1 MASSHDGH
9 RIGFSAGLPIAL
21 ALAAASTG
29 VIVPALRGLVEQ
41 SGHGS
46 TAAGVFIAAHVAGGV
61 VGAAFGTRALA
72 WTGSARRLAIAGLGA
87 SIAVTL
93 AIAAIDALDVR
104 IGLRFV
110 DGICHL
116 LALTALIAAGTAGDG
131 ERRAGRAVWLG
142 VAIVIGVAAGL
153 GVGGLIDA
161 PARALVVAA
170 ALSAGGLVATVVW
183 LPGEPHRVAVVEPR
197 GTGPR
202 PIAPGLLAFGERF
215 IFGMLSV
222 AASFLAPPARV
233 GLVLGVFMTSSL
245 LAMPVARRLAATWGP
260 RKLAVRATLA
270 FALGLAAAG
279 VVDVFA
285 TIPGALVWAIACG
298 ASAGALYA
306 SALVLAARATGL
318 ADRVRDM
325 ATVQAAGSAGHAFGA
340 LVAGIAVDILPGT
353 LAIAAPGVGIIA
365 AAAIGVWLTV
375 PDAARECPVIGPLAN
390 LADEAPDSSQ
400 SA

>member
-1 MASSHDGH
+1 MALRD
-9 RIGFSAGLPIAL
+9 AKPGLPIAL

-46 TAAGVFIAAHVAGGV
+46 TAAGVFIAAHVIGGV
-61 VGAAFGTRALA
+61 VGAALGTRALA
-72 WTGSARRLAIAGLGA
+72 WAGSARRLAIAGLAA

-93 AIAAIDALDVR
+93 AIAAVDDLPVR

-116 LALTALIAAGTAGDG
+116 LALTALIGAGTAGEG

-153 GVGGLIDA
+153 GIGGVLDA
-161 PARALVVAA
+161 PVRALVVAA
-170 ALSAGGLVATVVW
+170 ALSAAGLVATVRG
-183 LPGEPHRVAVVEPR
+183 LTDEPHAPAVASPR
-197 GTGPR
+197 ATGPR
-202 PIAPGLLAFGERF
+202 PFAPGMLAFGERF

-222 AASFLAPPARV
+222 ASSFLAPPPRV
-233 GLVLGVFMTSSL
+233 GLVLGVFMTASL
-245 LAMPVARRLAATWGP
+245 CAMPIARRLAAAWGP

-270 FALGLAAAG
+270 FVLGLAAAG

-285 TIPGALVWAIACG
+285 TVPGALVWAIACG
-298 ASAGALYA
+298 LSAGALYA
-306 SALVLAARATGL
+306 SALVLAARAAGL

-325 ATVQAAGSAGHAFGA
+325 ATVQAAGSAGHACGA
-340 LVAGIAVDILPGT
+340 LVAGFAVDWLPGT

-365 AAAIGVWLTV
+365 AAAIGVWLTA
-375 PDAARECPVIGPLAN
+375 PDAARDCPVIGPLTEMAEP
-390 LADEAPDSSQ
+390 ARSPETP
-400 SA
+400 

>member
-1 MASSHDGH
+1 MRSSHDGQ
-9 RIGFSAGLPIAL
+9 RLGLPIAL

-61 VGAAFGTRALA
+61 VGAALGTRALRRA
-72 WTGSARRLAIAGLGA
+72 GSARRLAIAGLGA
-87 SIAVTL
+87 SIVVTL
-93 AIAAIDALDVR
+93 AIAAVDALAVR

-116 LALTALIAAGTAGDG
+116 LALTALIAAGTAGEG

-153 GVGGLIDA
+153 GIGGVLDE

-170 ALSAGGLVATVVW
+170 ALSAASLGATVAW
-183 LPGEPHRVAVVEPR
+183 LPDEPHAPATVEATR

-222 AASFLAPPARV
+222 ASSFLAPPARV
-233 GLVLGVFMTSSL
+233 GLVLGVFMTASL
-245 LAMPVARRLAATWGP
+245 VAMPVARRLATAWGP
-260 RKLAVRATLA
+260 RRLAVRATLT

-279 VVDVFA
+279 FVDVFA
-285 TIPGALVWAIACG
+285 TIPGALVWAIVCG
-298 ASAGALYA
+298 TSAGALYA
-306 SALVLAARATGL
+306 SALVLAARAAGL

-325 ATVQAAGSAGHAFGA
+325 ATVQAAGSAGHACGA
-340 LVAGIAVDILPGT
+340 LIAGLTVDLLPGT

-365 AAAIGVWLTV
+365 IAAVGVWLTV
-375 PDAARECPVIGPLAN
+375 PDAARDCPVIGPLAN
-390 LADEAPDSSQ
+390 LGDEARGKDL
-400 SA
+400 A